1 MGVVGKWTWYT
12 LFTFEIMCHEEGMN
26 LFALSDYFW
35 LFQKTETYCEASHE
49 GSFFYGN
56 SSNLCITDESG
67 TCQASDETMTSFEKT
82 ADEVE
87 PNTALLSAILMI
99 GTFVI
104 AYQLRSFKSG
114 TFLGRPVS

>member
-1 MGVVGKWTWYT
+1 MKKEWT
-12 LFTFEIMCHEEGMN
+12 LFLLN
-26 LFALSDYFW
+26 LLALSNYFFL
-35 LFQKTETYCEASHE
+35 LFQKTETYCEASDE
-49 GSFFYGN
+49 GAFFYN
-56 SSNLCITDESG
+56 ASNLCITDESG

-82 ADEVE
+82 ADVVE

>member
-1 MGVVGKWTWYT
+1 MS
-12 LFTFEIMCHEEGMN
+12 
-26 LFALSDYFW
+26 LSNYFL

>member
-1 MGVVGKWTWYT
+1 M
-12 LFTFEIMCHEEGMN
+12 
-26 LFALSDYFW
+26 

-49 GSFFYGN
+49 GSFFYN
-56 SSNLCITDESG
+56 SSLSNLCTDESG
-67 TCQASDETMTSFEKT
+67 TCQAKSMTSFEKSS
-82 ADEVE
+82 DEVE

-114 TFLGRPVS
+114 KFLGRSVS